1 LQLYALEREDFIVA
15 MTQHL
20 PAQTLARELASERLA
35 DLEALR
41 ASRTPASAG

>member
-1 LQLYALEREDFIVA
+1 

-35 DLEALR
+35 DLEVLR
-41 ASRTPASAG
+41 ASRSPTSAG